1 MTALTPWSYGG
12 VEVRTINL
20 DHAPTALEPVAQ

>member
-12 VEVRTINL
+12 VEVRTNL